1 MVYRLWSMFSLN
13 ILYENLLYNAM
24 VPTTRIKDLRV
35 KAATSTPSEPFFGS
49 TEESHLNFCYQLSH
63 HLEENCET
71 ALAKV
76 PGGGVVEIAF
86 TNSASQPS
94 RTINIIYR
102 I

>member
-1 MVYRLWSMFSLN
+1 
-13 ILYENLLYNAM
+13 M

-49 TEESHLNFCYQLSH
+49 AEESHLNFCYQLPRNQQ
-63 HLEENCET
+63 ENCET
-71 ALAKV
+71 AFAKA

-86 TNSASQPS
+86 SRPASQPS
-94 RTINIIYR
+94 GTINIIYQ